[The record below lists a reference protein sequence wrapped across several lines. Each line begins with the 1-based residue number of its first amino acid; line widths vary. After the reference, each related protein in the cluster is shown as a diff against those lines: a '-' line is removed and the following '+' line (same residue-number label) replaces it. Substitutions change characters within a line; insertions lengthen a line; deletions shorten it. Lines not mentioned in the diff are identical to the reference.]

1 MSGGAAGWTG
11 RLDRPRGAYYDV
23 DHETSM
29 PPPAMSRTGR
39 LFQLMDALRGHRRP
53 VTAGA
58 LAERLGVSERT
69 IYRDI
74 QTLAAL
80 GAPVEGSAGVG
91 YVLRTGFFLPP
102 LMFDADELEAL
113 VLGARWVRQQGDP
126 ALSAAADRLLA
137 KVATATPR
145 DLRDHMAE
153 TSLWVPAWPDAP
165 PAEAFIQPTREAIR
179 RQCKLRIAYRDE
191 RDAATERL
199 VWPFALAFFEGKRI
213 MAAWCELRDAIRHFR
228 IDRIVHAEPTPERYP
243 SPRHQ
248 LMRRWRKEYDIPDY
262 S

>member
-1 MSGGAAGWTG
+1 M
-11 RLDRPRGAYYDV
+11 
-23 DHETSM
+23 
-29 PPPAMSRTGR
+29 PAMSRTGR

-53 VTAGA
+53 VTASA

-74 QTLAAL
+74 QTLVQL
-80 GAPVEGSAGVG
+80 GAPVDGSAGVG

-126 ALSAAADRLLA
+126 ALSDAADRSLA
-137 KVATATPR
+137 KIATATPR

-153 TSLWVPAWPDAP
+153 TSLWVPAFPEAAP
-165 PAEAFIQPTREAIR
+165 VEAFIQPTREAIR
-179 RQCKLRIAYRDE
+179 RQCKLRIAYRDGH
-191 RDAATERL
+191 DSATERI
-199 VWPFALAFFEGKRI
+199 VWPFALAFFEGKRV

-228 IDRIVHAEPTPERYP
+228 VDRIIRAEPITERYP

-248 LMRRWRKEYDIPDY
+248 LLREWRKAYDIPE
-262 S
+262 SS